1 MTDPAPSQQ
10 GTVATVVTAA
20 SGVLGILPPAFIA
33 LLLINV
39 AFLGVVFWFLNNQ
52 QTIRNEFAGKFLE
65 ACVSQL
71 KADIH
76 R

>member
-1 MTDPAPSQQ
+1 MTDPAPTPPQ

-20 SGVLGILPPAFIA
+20 SSVLGILPPAFIA

-39 AFLGVVFWFLNNQ
+39 AFLGIVFWFLNTQ
-52 QTIRNEFAGKFLE
+52 QILRNEFAGKFLQ
-65 ACVSQL
+65 ACLTQF
-71 KADIH
+71 KAEP